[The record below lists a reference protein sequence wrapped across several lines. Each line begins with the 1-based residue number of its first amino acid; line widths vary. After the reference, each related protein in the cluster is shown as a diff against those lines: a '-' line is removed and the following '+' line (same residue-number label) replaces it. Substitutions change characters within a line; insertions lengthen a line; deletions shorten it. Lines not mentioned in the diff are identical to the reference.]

1 MSDSKSVKETRA
13 ANPAV
18 APESALRPRVEVFE
32 DAEGIT
38 LIADLPGVSSQ
49 GLNVQVDK
57 DTLLL
62 EGTAEIAMPEGMQ
75 ALHAEVRSKIYRR
88 SFALSSELDPDAIAA
103 KLKDGVLT
111 LHIPKR
117 AEVRPRKVEV
127 KVA

>member
-1 MSDSKSVKETRA
+1 MSNSKAVKETPA
-13 ANPAV
+13 AHPAT
-18 APESALRPRVEVFE
+18 APGSALRPRVEVFE

-38 LIADLPGVSSQ
+38 LIADLPGVSSER
-49 GLNVQVDK
+49 LNVQVDK
-57 DTLLL
+57 DTLQI
-62 EGTAEIAMPEGMQ
+62 EGSADIAMPEGMQ
-75 ALHAEVRSKIYRR
+75 ALHAEIRSKLYRR
-88 SFALSSELDPDAIAA
+88 SFSLSSELDPDAIAA

>member
-1 MSDSKSVKETRA
+1 MSDSKAVKETRG
-13 ANPAV
+13 ANPSTV
-18 APESALRPRVEVFE
+18 PESALRPRGH
-32 DAEGIT
+32 GIT
-38 LIADLPGVSSQ
+38 LIADLPGVGSEH
-49 GLNVQVDK
+49 LNVQVDK
-57 DTLLL
+57 DTLLI
-62 EGTAEIAMPEGMQ
+62 EGKADIAMPEGMQ
-75 ALHAEVRSKIYRR
+75 ALHAEVRSKLYRR

>member
-1 MSDSKSVKETRA
+1 MSDSKAVKESRT
-13 ANPAV
+13 ANPAT

-38 LIADLPGVSSQ
+38 LIADLPGVSSER
-49 GLNVQVDK
+49 LNVQVDK

-62 EGTAEIAMPEGMQ
+62 EGTADIAMPEGMQ
-75 ALHAEVRSKIYRR
+75 ALHAEVRSKLYRR
-88 SFALSSELDPDAIAA
+88 SFALSSELDPDAIEA

>member
-1 MSDSKSVKETRA
+1 MSNSKSVNESRRA
-13 ANPAV
+13 KSAA
-18 APESALRPRVEVFE
+18 ATESASRPRVEVFE

-75 ALHAEVRSKIYRR
+75 ALHAEVRSKLYRR

-127 KVA
+127 RIA

>member
-1 MSDSKSVKETRA
+1 MSDSKAVKESRT
-13 ANPAV
+13 ANPAT

-32 DAEGIT
+32 NAEGIT
-38 LIADLPGVSSQ
+38 LIADLPGVSSER
-49 GLNVQVDK
+49 LNVQVDK
-57 DTLLL
+57 DTLLI
-62 EGTAEIAMPEGMQ
+62 EGNADIAMPEGMQ
-75 ALHAEVRSKIYRR
+75 ALHAEVRSKLYRR

>member
-1 MSDSKSVKETRA
+1 M
-13 ANPAV
+13 
-18 APESALRPRVEVFE
+18 FE

-38 LIADLPGVSSQ
+38 LIADLPGVSSER
-49 GLNVQVDK
+49 LNVQVDK
-57 DTLLL
+57 DTLQI
-62 EGTAEIAMPEGMQ
+62 EGSADIAMPEGMQ
-75 ALHAEVRSKIYRR
+75 ALHAEIRSKLYRR
-88 SFALSSELDPDAIAA
+88 SFSLSSELDPDAIAA

>member
-1 MSDSKSVKETRA
+1 MSDSKSVKETRT
-13 ANPAV
+13 ANPAM

-75 ALHAEVRSKIYRR
+75 ALHAEVRSKLYRR

-103 KLKDGVLT
+103 QLKDGVLT

-127 KVA
+127 RIA

>member
-1 MSDSKSVKETRA
+1 MTDSKAIKQKVGASA
-13 ANPAV
+13 AAT
-18 APESALRPRVEVFE
+18 PESALRPRVEVFE

-38 LIADLPGVSSQ
+38 LVADLPGVSSER
-49 GLNVQVDK
+49 LNVQVDK
-57 DTLLL
+57 DTLLI
-62 EGTAEIAMPEGMQ
+62 EGNADIAMPEGMQ
-75 ALHAEVRSKIYRR
+75 ALHAEVRSKLYRR

-127 KVA
+127 RVA

>member
-1 MSDSKSVKETRA
+1 
-13 ANPAV
+13 
-18 APESALRPRVEVFE
+18 
-32 DAEGIT
+32 
-38 LIADLPGVSSQ
+38 
-49 GLNVQVDK
+49 
-57 DTLLL
+57 
-62 EGTAEIAMPEGMQ
+62 MQ
-75 ALHAEVRSKIYRR
+75 ALHAEVRSKLYRR

>member
-1 MSDSKSVKETRA
+1 MSDSKTVKETRH
-13 ANPAV
+13 ANPAT
-18 APESALRPRVEVFE
+18 APENALRPRVEVFE

-38 LIADLPGVSSQ
+38 LIADLPGVSSE

-62 EGTAEIAMPEGMQ
+62 EGTADIAMPEGIQ
-75 ALHAEVRSKIYRR
+75 ALHAEVRSKLYRR

-117 AEVRPRKVEV
+117 AEVRPRRVEV

>member
-1 MSDSKSVKETRA
+1 MSNSKAVNESHSAKPA
-13 ANPAV
+13 A
-18 APESALRPRVEVFE
+18 APENALRPRVEVFE

-57 DTLLL
+57 DTLLI
-62 EGTAEIAMPEGMQ
+62 EGNADIAMPEGMQ
-75 ALHAEVRSKIYRR
+75 ALHAEVRSKLYRR

>member
-1 MSDSKSVKETRA
+1 MTDSKAIKQKFGASATATPET
-13 ANPAV
+13 
-18 APESALRPRVEVFE
+18 ALRPRVEVFE

-38 LIADLPGVSSQ
+38 LIADLPGVSSER
-49 GLNVQVDK
+49 LNVQVDK
-57 DTLLL
+57 DTLLI
-62 EGTAEIAMPEGMQ
+62 EGNADIAMPEGMQ
-75 ALHAEVRSKIYRR
+75 ALHAEVRSKLYRR

-127 KVA
+127 RVA